1 MEKTIVHGCGGAGVS
16 IVAKY
21 VESLTKDSMLN
32 VETRYLDTSRADID
46 RFKDL
51 NIENIHIITS
61 KKLDTVIDGS
71 GGRRDTN
78 STEIQDNINKYVDAF
93 KYGHGEV
100 HIVVSSASGGSG
112 SVASTLL
119 IAALKKLNV
128 TVIFICITDNSS
140 LKYTEHSV
148 NTLKYLELVGNKYS
162 YKIPTIMIA
171 NEERTE
177 VTDKR
182 VAIQIE
188 ALAILNSG
196 HIKSFD
202 TMDTKLFLT
211 NGYNDKDTGG
221 IYTLSILSGDMSRLG
236 DEYIS
241 TLRVLDNGLNV
252 KLPDGIGQYK
262 IGIIDRVVEDR
273 LLEAQLSLPIYY
285 AVTSN
290 INIEKIGKLKEDLV
304 RQYSMVVK
312 RKVFLD
318 EEDSIDGLII

>member
-1 MEKTIVHGCGGAGVS
+1 
-16 IVAKY
+16 
-21 VESLTKDSMLN
+21 
-32 VETRYLDTSRADID
+32 
-46 RFKDL
+46 
-51 NIENIHIITS
+51 
-61 KKLDTVIDGS
+61 
-71 GGRRDTN
+71 
-78 STEIQDNINKYVDAF
+78 
-93 KYGHGEV
+93 
-100 HIVVSSASGGSG
+100 
-112 SVASTLL
+112 
-119 IAALKKLNV
+119 
-128 TVIFICITDNSS
+128 
-140 LKYTEHSV
+140 
-148 NTLKYLELVGNKYS
+148 
-162 YKIPTIMIA
+162 MIA

-211 NGYNDKDTGG
+211 NGYNDKDAGG

-304 RQYSMVVK
+304 RQNSLVVK

-318 EEDSIDGLII
+318 EEDSIDGLTI